1 MVKQFN
7 YQNYFNLVCSNIKRD
22 IQIIKKINILKKKI
36 IDCKKSKNKV
46 LIFGNGGS
54 SAIASHFSTDLTKV
68 AGIRCV
74 NFSDASLI
82 TCLSNDFGFKN
93 WIKKAIEYYADNND
107 ILILISSK
115 GISQNIVNAIKV
127 KNIKFSFIATFT
139 GFDQNN
145 KVSKIGNLSFW
156 VNSNIYNIV
165 ENVHQIW
172 LLSIIDSIIHDKK
185 KIF

>member
-1 MVKQFN
+1 MKKKFN
-7 YQNYFNLVCSNIKRD
+7 YQNYFNLICSNVNND
-22 IQIIKKINILKKKI
+22 PHIIKKINILKEKI
-36 IDCKKSKNKV
+36 ILCKKSNKKV

-54 SAIASHFSTDLTKV
+54 SAIASHFATDLTKA

-74 NFSDASLI
+74 NFSDPSLI

-115 GISQNIVNAIKV
+115 GKSQNIINAKKIK
-127 KNIKFSFIATFT
+127 KIKFSLIATFT
-139 GFDQNN
+139 GFAKNN

-156 VNSNIYNIV
+156 VNSSVYNIV

-172 LLSIIDSIIHDKK
+172 LLSIIDSILYDKK
-185 KIF
+185 S